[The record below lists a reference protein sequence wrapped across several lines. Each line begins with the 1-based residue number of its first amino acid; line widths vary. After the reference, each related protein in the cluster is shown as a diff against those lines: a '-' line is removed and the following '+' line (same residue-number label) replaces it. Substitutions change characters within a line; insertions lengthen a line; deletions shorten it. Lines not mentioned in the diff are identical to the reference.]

1 MFQESGVYGT
11 LHYIEEFNLS
21 MIPFDSDL
29 MSMEMEGAFKVSH
42 RSQIR
47 PMKLMFWI
55 SGENFKKNK
64 AIGRYFI
71 LIATF
76 AKGNHNFHI
85 VS

>member
-1 MFQESGVYGT
+1 
-11 LHYIEEFNLS
+11 
-21 MIPFDSDL
+21 
-29 MSMEMEGAFKVSH
+29 MEMEGAFKVSH

-47 PMKLMFWI
+47 PMKLMVWI
-55 SGENFKKNK
+55 SGENFLKNK

-71 LIATF
+71 LIVTF